1 MRRTAFGI
9 AESAIVDVQLS
20 KAANQGASVHAQ
32 YSGGFAL
39 IPVDIS
45 ENDKNK
51 LLFEFFQRLVILDA
65 CPVHSAHQ
73 SLKLGL
79 CGIRMLSTHIQPGE
93 LLHPLV
99 TKSAGVCAAQSE
111 CDANRCVYRFPTLA
125 WRDGQ
130 LRKKGAFRC
139 ESLPRYRTLH
149 L

>member
-51 LLFEFFQRLVILDA
+51 LLFKFFQRLVIQDA
-65 CPVHSAHQ
+65 CSVHTAHQ
-73 SLKLGL
+73 RLKLGL
-79 CGIRMLSTHIQPGE
+79 CGIRMFSTHVQPGE
-93 LLHPLV
+93 ALASFGDEICRSLCG
-99 TKSAGVCAAQSE
+99 AG
-111 CDANRCVYRFPTLA
+111 
-125 WRDGQ
+125 
-130 LRKKGAFRC
+130 
-139 ESLPRYRTLH
+139 
-149 L
+149 